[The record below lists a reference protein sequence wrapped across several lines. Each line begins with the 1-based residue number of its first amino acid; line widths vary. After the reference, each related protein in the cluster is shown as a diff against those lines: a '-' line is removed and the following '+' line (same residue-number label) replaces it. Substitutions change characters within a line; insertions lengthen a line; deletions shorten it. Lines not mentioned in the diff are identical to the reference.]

1 MAQEQR
7 YKRYVSV
14 IVDTTE
20 DGVVTPLA
28 VEWADGRTFQV
39 EGVIGPPQR
48 RHSIRAGGTGICYTI
63 RVLGQ
68 VTRLWYEGPR
78 WFVEAKPGPSGGPP

>member
-1 MAQEQR
+1 MAQDPR

-14 IVDTTE
+14 ICDTTE

-39 EGVIGPPQR
+39 DRVVGTPQR
-48 RHSIRAGGTGICYTI
+48 RHSIKAGGTGICYTI
-63 RVLGQ
+63 KGLGH
-68 VTRLWYEGPR
+68 VTHLWYEDPR
-78 WFVEAKPGPSGGPP
+78 WFVEAKPAPAAGV